1 MSKDANVEKLTE
13 KHQQTQSAIKNLQKV
28 EEGIFANLEK
38 LKKGGKDKSE
48 KKKLLEHINNLSIIR
63 ENLFKDLKVEYEKGI
78 ENKLGQAGKL
88 STQTNL
94 INMSEKRLNSMKKSV
109 SRAKDVRANRK
120 RMIEIGDYE
129 FSRYEEHKALMKIVA
144 FTSLGILLSVF
155 AMKQQLLS
163 EPLAKAGIIASG
175 VIGTVFLI
183 YKLIDV
189 WYRSNVDYNKYDW
202 GMWYSPG
209 PPETWKHGK
218 GGGGGSIL
226 EHNKKGVNRIFWGD
240 KGSKD
245 EKKTESDLAGLKS
258 KTDAPKG
265 DAAIQVRPDG
275 VGVKNFA
282 EQLHALFNKDN
293 CPKGAEIRG
302 YCAAGGSDA
311 AKAKAEEKIAA
322 KGGVKNP
329 KLTEEEVEG
338 QAKAK
343 TQAGGLKFDK
353 INITGKDVEAFE
365 GRAKSGWRGSGTK
378 AGAGDNLER
387 VVVPF
392 AGFT

>member
-38 LKKGGKDKSE
+38 LKKGGKKSE

-109 SRAKDVRANRK
+109 SKAKDVRANRK
-120 RMIEIGDYE
+120 RMIQIGDYE
-129 FSRYEEHKALMKIVA
+129 FARYEEHKALMKIVA

-175 VIGTVFLI
+175 VIGTIFLI

-189 WYRSNVDYNKYDW
+189 WYRSNLDYNKYDW
-202 GMWYSPG
+202 GFWYSPG
-209 PPETWKHGK
+209 KPEAWNHGK

-240 KGSKD
+240 KGGKD
-245 EKKTESDLAGLKS
+245 EKKTADDLAGLKS
-258 KTDAPKG
+258 KTDAPKS

-275 VGVKNFA
+275 VGVKNYD

-302 YCAAGGSDA
+302 YCAAGSSEA
-311 AKAKAEEKIAA
+311 EKAKAEEKLAG

-329 KLTEEEVEG
+329 QLTEEEVEG

-343 TQAGGLKFDK
+343 NQAGGLKFDK
-353 INITGKDVEAFE
+353 VNITGKNVEAFE
-365 GRAKSGWRGSGTK
+365 GRVKSGWQGSGTK
-378 AGAGDNLER
+378 AGAGDNPQR